1 MNSFINIVRS
11 NMLVQAI
18 VFIVLGLF
26 VLLWPGITV
35 TTIVYLFGAIF
46 ALSGIASLVNY
57 GRRSSQSYKSPAVLT
72 SGIFMCVLALIVF
85 IFPQA
90 VASLFSLILGIVLV
104 LCGVVSAVR
113 SFDMRGFGGSSWIV
127 SLVMG
132 AVVAVG
138 GIVIIANPFETT
150 LMFIYVL
157 GALMVINGVADL
169 IIEWRSRSEI
179 KAMNSHA

>member
-1 MNSFINIVRS
+1 
-11 NMLVQAI
+11 MLIQAI

-26 VLLWPGITV
+26 ILFWPGVTV

-46 ALSGIASLVNY
+46 AISGIASLVGY
-57 GRRSSQSYKSPAVLT
+57 ARQSSRSYHSPAVLT
-72 SGIFMCVLALIVF
+72 SGVFMVILALVVF

-90 VASLFSLILGIVLV
+90 IASLFSLLLGIVLA

-113 SFDMRGFGGSSWIV
+113 ALELRSLGGSSWIIG
-127 SLVMG
+127 LVIG
-132 AVVAVG
+132 AVVAIG

-157 GALMVINGVADL
+157 GALMVVNGVGDL
-169 IIEWRSRSEI
+169 LIERDGRRAL
-179 KAMNSHA
+179 KRA